1 MKQILVLLLS
11 VFLFSLH
18 SKAQI
23 RVDNSQKYLE
33 DTRTDKPFFWM
44 GDTAWELFH
53 RLKRED
59 VIKYLDTRQRQ
70 GFNVIMAVVLAEN
83 NGLRVPNR
91 YGSVPFINLDPTN
104 WAETP
109 GNNPNNAEEYDYWD
123 NVDFVVKEAA
133 KRNIYI
139 GLLPTW
145 GDKVVYKWGVGPQ
158 IFNEQNAYIYSK
170 KLADR
175 YKSQWNIIWILGG
188 DRPAVYERDGKKH
201 DDRAVWRA
209 MAKGIQD
216 IYGEDVF
223 ITYHPNYSSSKDF
236 HNDQWLKMN
245 AIQSGHGER
254 NARVWESIQND
265 LKLQPLK
272 PTMDLEPCYE
282 DHPVNPWDGKW
293 TRDSRGFFNAYDLRA
308 RIYRGVFAGGCG
320 ATYGH
325 HSVWQF
331 LDTAL
336 YATINVGD
344 TIISWQQAINAEGAN
359 QIHHLKKL
367 MLSRPDFKRVQDNSM
382 IVSDKG
388 SDYKDLIIATR
399 NETGTYAMIHLPQP
413 NPITIDFRKLKQGK
427 KKASWFNPSTGKFF
441 KVKNKNDG
449 ERATFAPPS
458 TIQRDWILV
467 IDVM

>member
-1 MKQILVLLLS
+1 MKKYFFLLFL
-11 VFLFSLH
+11 LFSLQ
-18 SKAQI
+18 SIAQI
-23 RVDNSQKYLE
+23 KVDKSQKYLI
-33 DTRTDKPFFWM
+33 DTRTDKPFFWL

-53 RLKRED
+53 RLNRED
-59 VIKYLDTRQRQ
+59 VIEYLNTRQRQ

-91 YGSVPFINLDPTN
+91 FGSVPFINLDPTN

-109 GNNPNNAEEYDYWD
+109 GNNPDNAEEYDYWD
-123 NVDFVVKEAA
+123 NVDFVIKEAA
-133 KRNIYI
+133 KRSIYI

-158 IFNEQNAYIYSK
+158 IFNEQNAYIYSQ

-188 DRPAVYERDGKKH
+188 DRPAVYEREGKKH
-201 DDRAVWRA
+201 DDRVIWSA
-209 MAKGIQD
+209 MAKGVQD
-216 IYGEDVF
+216 VCGNDVF

-245 AIQSGHGER
+245 AIQSGHGDR

-265 LKLQPLK
+265 LNLQPLK
-272 PTMDLEPCYE
+272 PIMDLEPCYE

-293 TRDSRGFFNAYDLRA
+293 TRESRGYFNAYDVRA

-336 YATINVGD
+336 YEHINVGD
-344 TIISWQQAINAEGAN
+344 TIISWRQALNTEGAN
-359 QIHHLKKL
+359 QVHNLKKL
-367 MLSRPDFKRVQDNSM
+367 MLSRPDFKRVQDDS
-382 IVSDKG
+382 IILSDKG

-399 NETGTYAMIHLPQP
+399 NEASTSVMIYLPQP
-413 NPITIDFRKLKQGK
+413 NPITIDLTKLKQGK
-427 KKASWFNPSTGKFF
+427 KKASWFNPVTGKFIRVKKRIDTG
-441 KVKNKNDG
+441 KV
-449 ERATFAPPS
+449 TFNPPS
-458 TIQRDWILV
+458 MTQKDWVLV
-467 IDVM
+467 IDVI